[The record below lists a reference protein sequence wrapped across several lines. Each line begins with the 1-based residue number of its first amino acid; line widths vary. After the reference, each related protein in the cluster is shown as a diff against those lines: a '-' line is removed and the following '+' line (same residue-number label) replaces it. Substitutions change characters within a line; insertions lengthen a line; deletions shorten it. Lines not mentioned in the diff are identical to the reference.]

1 VALVLLGTAVMACLP
16 ARAETITV
24 VVDQASVVKLPGQV
38 ATIVVGNPLI
48 ADASLQRGG
57 ILVVTGKGYGS
68 TNLVA
73 LNRDG
78 GVVMDKTV
86 QVLGAGSKD
95 LVTVYR
101 GAERESLSCAPDCER
116 RLTLGDSLAY
126 FNSVLAQS
134 GARTAAATSTN
145 R

>member
-1 VALVLLGTAVMACLP
+1 VALVLLGAAMAGLP

-24 VVDQASVVKLPGQV
+24 SVDQASVVKLPGQV
-38 ATIVVGNPLI
+38 ATIIVGNPLI

-68 TNLVA
+68 TNLLA
-73 LNRDG
+73 LDRNG
-78 GVVMDKTV
+78 SVVMDKSV
-86 QVLGAGSKD
+86 QVLGAASKD

-101 GAERESLSCAPDCER
+101 GAERESLSCAPDCAPR
-116 RLTLGDSLAY
+116 IMLGDSIAY
-126 FNSVLAQS
+126 FNGVLAQS
-134 GARTAAATSTN
+134 GARNTAAAA